1 MGIFFFFD
9 SRYAQESLA
18 ASFGAGFSQACI
30 VDIGAQKTSICCVEE
45 GMCVA
50 ESR

>member
-1 MGIFFFFD
+1 M
-9 SRYAQESLA
+9 A
-18 ASFGAGFSQACI
+18 ATFGAGISHACI
-30 VDIGAQKTSICCVEE
+30 VDIGAQKTSVCCVDE